1 MATSNTVKCKNAI
14 ARKTMPIREI
24 EKLWLTTDEACT
36 LLNCTRNFLEDLR
49 DEAEV
54 AWAKIGGRCYYEYA
68 SIIRMFER
76 KRVPAKA
83 NA

>member
-1 MATSNTVKCKNAI
+1 MSTSNTVKCKNAI
-14 ARKTMPIREI
+14 ARKTMPIREL
-24 EKLWLTTDEACT
+24 EKLWITTDEACT
-36 LLNCTRNFLEDLR
+36 LLDCTRNFLEDLR

-54 AWAKIGGRCYYEYA
+54 AWAKIGGKCYYEYA

-76 KRVPAKA
+76 NRVPAKA